1 MTLSAVSL
9 VDPLLFLFVSVAL
22 GFIFQTDRSTIEEF
36 GITTQNIFAAKNH
49 YWWGFYLS
57 Y

>member
-9 VDPLLFLFVSVAL
+9 VDPLLFLFVYVAL